1 MIYELT
7 EPQYN
12 KILRFWKYID
22 AIEKQINKHKKTINE
37 YLGYDNSYDNSIIW
51 NSHDVIRAENELLE
65 QDEIFVHS
73 SELLSKLNYYNSEY
87 EKYINSIGFELG
99 DRSQSETLFQ
109 LLNMGIIIDDY

>member
-12 KILRFWKYID
+12 KIVRFWKYID
-22 AIEKQINKHKKTINE
+22 AIEKQLNKHKKTINE
-37 YLGYDNSYDNSIIW
+37 YLGYTNLYKNEINWNSYD
-51 NSHDVIRAENELLE
+51 VIAAENELLE
-65 QDEIFVHS
+65 QDEISVHS

-87 EKYINSIGFELG
+87 EKYINSIGFELC
-99 DRSQSETLFQ
+99 DHSQSETLFQ